1 MEASKQSLRALD
13 LTCLLIADVKDGV
26 GIYLSVFLLT
36 VRHWKPDQIGII
48 MAIPGIIGIV
58 VQPPAGALIDQSKY
72 KRYLLAG
79 ASIIIAAGCWVIIK
93 FSTFWPV
100 ALSQGVT
107 GIVQSIYAPCLA
119 AITLGLVGQKLL
131 PRRIG
136 RNDTFNHAGNLLA
149 AAAAGI
155 VANYF
160 SYVGIFWFSIIQC
173 FVLVVGV
180 LLIRERDIDH
190 NLARGAA
197 EGEKQ
202 EAKSISI
209 SQLLKDRNIQFF
221 AAALMLFH
229 LSNGSMLPLLGQK
242 IGLQDPKHSAQY
254 LSVAIIIAQGV
265 MALIAGYSGKKAET
279 SRKKIMMVAFIL
291 LPIRAILFAFISN
304 PYVLTGLQI
313 LDGIGAGIFG
323 VVSVLMIADLSRG
336 TGRFNVL
343 QGFLFSAIGLA
354 LSLSSVISGYIVS
367 WFNYTFGFIFLAVI
381 GVVALL
387 FFKAFVPET
396 KDLNAEN
403 QPDKFAVG
411 LGINR

>member
-36 VRHWKPDQIGII
+36 VRHWQPDEIGII
-48 MAIPGIIGIV
+48 MAIPGIVGII
-58 VQPPAGALIDQSKY
+58 VQPPAGALIDHTRY
-72 KRYLLAG
+72 KRYILGG
-79 ASIIIAAGCWVIIK
+79 ASIVIAACCWIIIRY
-93 FSTFWPV
+93 SSFWPV
-100 ALSQGVT
+100 AISQGIT
-107 GIVQSIYAPCLA
+107 GIVQSVYAPCLA

-136 RNDTFNHAGNLLA
+136 RNDTFNHAGNL
-149 AAAAGI
+149 AAAGAAGLI
-155 VANYF
+155 ANYF
-160 SYVGIFWFSIIQC
+160 SYNGVFWFSIFQC
-173 FVLVVGV
+173 LGLAVVV

-197 EGEKQ
+197 EAEKK
-202 EAKSISI
+202 EAKAISLG
-209 SQLLKDRNIQFF
+209 QLLKDRNILLF

-242 IGLQDPKHSAQY
+242 IGLQDPKHSAQF
-254 LSVAIIIAQGV
+254 LSAAIIIAQGI
-265 MALIAGYSGKKAET
+265 MALIATYSGRRAEV
-279 SRKKIMMVAFIL
+279 SRKSIMLVAYIL
-291 LPIRAILFAFISN
+291 LPVRAVLFAFISN
-304 PYVLTGLQI
+304 PYILTGLQV

-354 LSLSSVISGYIVS
+354 LSLSSVLSGYIVR
-367 WFNYTFGFIFLAVI
+367 WFGYTTGFILLAVL

-387 FFKAFVPET
+387 FFKTFVPET
-396 KDLNAEN
+396 KDLHAEEGPS
-403 QPDKFAVG
+403 QPAALSPAV
-411 LGINR
+411 